1 MWVNTQHIQKTSD
14 FHQQSIQI
22 FQITHVGHA
31 GAITLHTLIHATNPK
46 RIHPIIADGP
56 DESTMSKIPAD
67 ILNDDCEIVYDSQSS
82 DGDFLEVTLD
92 DINPAPKPRSFLH
105 ITTVLPNDRVSGSE
119 SLFDEIGSNLDE
131 NNQNQT

>member
-1 MWVNTQHIQKTSD
+1 
-14 FHQQSIQI
+14 
-22 FQITHVGHA
+22 
-31 GAITLHTLIHATNPK
+31 
-46 RIHPIIADGP
+46 
-56 DESTMSKIPAD
+56 MSKIPAD
-67 ILNDDCEIVYDSQSS
+67 ILNDNCEIVYDSQSS

-119 SLFDEIGSNLDE
+119 SLFDEIGLNLDE